1 MNTSPIGFKL
11 IRASANGVQVT
22 ITCSTVGAT
31 IYYTTDGTDPSA
43 ENGTQYSEPFQL
55 LGNATVKA
63 IAIKEGLLD
72 SQIATASVEVTLPTP
87 TLEKQAGTASDNCK
101 VIISNITDFASF
113 ANVKFYYTTDGNIPT
128 EESTKTTGEIAIDKN
143 CTVKV
148 KAFYEAGEESVVASI
163 EISDLQVQMPVIDAE
178 E

>member
-1 MNTSPIGFKL
+1 MTNPIAFKM
-11 IRASANGVQVT
+11 IRASASGVQVS
-22 ITCSTVGAT
+22 ITCATVGAS
-31 IYYTTDGTDPSA
+31 IYYTTDGSDPSQ
-43 ENGTQYSEPFQL
+43 ENGTLYSAPFNL

-87 TLEKQAGTASDNCK
+87 VLEKEAGTASDNCK
-101 VIISNITDFASF
+101 VVISNIADFASF
-113 ANVKFYYTTDGNIPT
+113 ADVKFYYTIDNSNPT
-128 EESTKTTGEIAIDKN
+128 EESSETTGEISIDRN

-148 KAFYEAGEESVVASI
+148 KAFYQAGEESVIASI
-163 EISDLQVQMPVIDAE
+163 TVSDLQVQMPVIEAE